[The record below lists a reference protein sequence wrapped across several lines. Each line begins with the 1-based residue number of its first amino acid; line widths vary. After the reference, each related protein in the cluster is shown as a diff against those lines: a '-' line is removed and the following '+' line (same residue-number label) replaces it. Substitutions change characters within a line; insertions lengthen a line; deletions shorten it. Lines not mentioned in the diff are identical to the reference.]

1 MLSRNDRLNKRN
13 ILSSSIQ
20 IWILVVFL
28 FGLELVRTEAY
39 EYAAGKALGGADATR
54 TRGIFCVGINPANLG
69 LPTPYRYS
77 FLIGGINYQLTNNF
91 FNLATGQVYSGQ
103 DLTVADGRL
112 QQRFLGDLPEEGW
125 RLTWVGDIGLPLLNL
140 SIGNQAFTTRVISSA
155 DFYVSRPVLD
165 VIFGGLQ
172 KGQRYELDLRCDAF
186 TAVEYGFTMAIPY
199 DRMAVGIT
207 LKYLHGLGYYGLD
220 PQQTQGY
227 LLVDTANFLVHGGGD
242 FYFRESYAGRG
253 FGIDVGLAFT
263 DLDGWDL
270 GLSLLNLGELIQWN
284 AETVLS
290 KVFQD
295 FWLVGMGKQ
304 IKTWPFRNSDL
315 KLDFKGKSFRYTF
328 QIDSLNGH
336 QLFRSDSAYGDYFHS
351 RRTTLNDTNR
361 FSVRVPAVLRISAA
375 RDFGKKISTGIDLTA
390 SFDDRFYFHKG
401 WRVGLGCEYR
411 YFPKLPLRV
420 GLVLGGLAGWEF
432 NIGSG
437 YRIGP
442 VVLDYA
448 IGFNRGF
455 WLHTLKGINF
465 ALGAYFTAKGSSK

>member
-1 MLSRNDRLNKRN
+1 MQSRTNGLNRRSVFTSN
-13 ILSSSIQ
+13 IQ
-20 IWILVVFL
+20 EWIVGFLL
-28 FGLELVRTEAY
+28 FGLGLVRADAGN
-39 EYAAGKALGGADATR
+39 YAASVAMGGADAAR
-54 TRGIFCVGINPANLG
+54 TRGIFCIGINPANLG

-77 FLIGGINYQLTNNF
+77 ILIGGINYQLTNNF
-91 FNLATGQVYSGQ
+91 FNLTTGQVYGGQ
-103 DLTVADGRL
+103 DLTANAGRL
-112 QQRFLGDLPEEGW
+112 QQRFINDLPEEGW
-125 RLTWVGDIGLPLLNL
+125 RLTWVGDVGLPLLNF
-140 SIGNQAFTTRVISSA
+140 SVGNKAFTTRVISSA
-155 DFYVSRPVLD
+155 DFYISRPVLD
-165 VIFGGLQ
+165 VVFGGMQ
-172 KGQRYELDLRCDAF
+172 KGQRYDLDLRCDAF
-186 TAVEYGFTMAIPY
+186 TAVEYAYTMAIPY
-199 DRMAVGIT
+199 DRMAIGIS

-227 LLVDTANFLVHGGGD
+227 LLVDTANFVVHGAGD
-242 FYFRESYAGRG
+242 YYWRESYAGRG
-253 FGIDVGLAFT
+253 FGVDIGLAFA
-263 DLDGWDL
+263 DLEGWDF

-290 KVFQD
+290 KVFKD

-315 KLDFKGKSFRYTF
+315 KLDFKGESFRYTF

-336 QLFRSDSAYGDYFHS
+336 QLFRSDSAYSDFFHS
-351 RRTTLNDTNR
+351 RRTTLTDTSR
-361 FSVRVPAVLRISAA
+361 FSMRIPVVLRISAA
-375 RDFGKKISTGIDLTA
+375 RDFGKKVTTGIDLTA

-411 YFPKLPLRV
+411 YFPKVPLRV
-420 GLVLGGLAGWEF
+420 GLVLGGLGGWEF

-448 IGFNRGF
+448 IGLNRGL
-455 WLHTLKGINF
+455 WLHTVEGINF